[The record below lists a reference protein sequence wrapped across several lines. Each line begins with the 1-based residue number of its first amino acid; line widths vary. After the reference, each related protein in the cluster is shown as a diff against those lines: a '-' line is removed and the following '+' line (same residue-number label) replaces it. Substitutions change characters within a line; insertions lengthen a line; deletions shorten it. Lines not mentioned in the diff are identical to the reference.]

1 LGIPLRVQQEGQR
14 NAKLTILSGGSGI
27 LAERSI
33 SILGLAPRQ
42 KRPEIAVDVQ
52 FRDIENKP
60 VNLFRPGETNFVLV
74 TLRNTGETALSGLNV
89 DVQCNSPALE
99 FTNQVDANNRSFTT
113 LSSDSRMVT
122 WNPPNMLASQG
133 GDTVRNLY
141 LYVRALSPTPVASV
155 IARARAA
162 EGVQAQNSAQI
173 EVRSIGSVSPPVIPP
188 ENGNINP
195 PGGSSI
201 NPPII
206 PPSINQPGG
215 GAGQLNIALR
225 AIENQ
230 PLVNRRIRLGLRVEN
245 NSAQANTRVHI
256 ELLKAA
262 GTRLLGIYA
271 DDGSSINYSIEGDRV
286 LLPIIEYMRPG
297 SAYEYLVDLSSNI
310 PQRMTTQAR
319 VYSQQTTT
327 PIETA
332 DTTMVMDA
340 P

>member
-1 LGIPLRVQQEGQR
+1 
-14 NAKLTILSGGSGI
+14 
-27 LAERSI
+27 
-33 SILGLAPRQ
+33 
-42 KRPEIAVDVQ
+42 
-52 FRDIENKP
+52 
-60 VNLFRPGETNFVLV
+60 
-74 TLRNTGETALSGLNV
+74 
-89 DVQCNSPALE
+89 
-99 FTNQVDANNRSFTT
+99 
-113 LSSDSRMVT
+113 MVT

-162 EGVQAQNSAQI
+162 EGVKAQNSAQI

-188 ENGNINP
+188 ENGNIIP

-201 NPPII
+201 NPPMI

-215 GAGQLNIALR
+215 AVGQLNIALR

-332 DTTMVMDA
+332 DSTMVMDA